1 MKLSEFTIKY
11 SKLAER
17 TFNYC
22 VSTEVQDVS
31 ESDAYTYVTKFCN
44 GNFGQNLFTVDTVDY
59 ERIIFYKCR
68 FANSEKIQKAA
79 ENALELICNNYMK
92 RRNHIAKIR

>member
-22 VSTEVQDVS
+22 VSPEVQDIN
-31 ESDAYTYVTKFCN
+31 ESDAYMYLTKFCN

-59 ERIIFYKCR
+59 EKIIFYKCR